1 MEMDNLA
8 RKMEH
13 KLVREALVSFYGG
26 GIEITFAED
35 HSEEDKRGIDGKLTL
50 EDGKEKKIQITQL
63 FIEKGKV
70 IALSKECDEKRQDA
84 EQKLENLNIIQYS
97 RDASGE
103 AVLLEKSMVQPLVSF
118 LLQFLPKDPQK
129 GVIFRVNDW
138 CWITSAIFT
147 IIKFIKPSDEE
158 NYAKIAIDII
168 KKFEQEQKEEDE
180 CTVSDFLKA
189 LSSQLAV
196 TLPKLEYKEHNNFE
210 NYSYKITKDFIRAC
224 LKLEV
229 DDIRKLSELLCLCGK
244 NHYVI
249 YNRLQSASVYFN
261 PYITQFA
268 HLLNNEEYDSV
279 EDFIKGEC
287 FNYNCGIEGYV
298 QFPLGSIGIYGNL
311 ALRYIA
317 HIKEGINKKDDK
329 NKRHLQNGGGADLLF
344 LYTQQTYPLR
354 HDELEAFD
362 KEFEKICKQ
371 EATSFQEVVFVTQ
384 NHSVHWKKDKA

>member
-8 RKMEH
+8 GKMEH
-13 KLVREALVSFYGG
+13 KLVREALVSFYGE

-35 HSEEDKRGIDGKLTL
+35 HSEEDTKGIDGKLTL
-50 EDGKEKKIQITQL
+50 EDGKEKKIQITEL
-63 FIEKGKV
+63 FPIETAKA
-70 IALSKECDEKRQDA
+70 IALSKKS
-84 EQKLENLNIIQYS
+84 QKTQYS

-103 AVLLEKSMVQPLVSF
+103 GVLLKEFMVQHLVSF
-118 LLQFLPKDPQK
+118 LSQFLSKDPQE

-138 CWITSAIFT
+138 YLITPAILT
-147 IIKFIKPSDEE
+147 IIKSIKPNDEK

-189 LSSQLAV
+189 LSSQLTV
-196 TLPKLEYKEHNNFE
+196 TLSKLEYKEHNNFK
-210 NYSYKITKDFIRAC
+210 NYSYKITKDFIIAC

-229 DDIRKLSELLCLCGK
+229 DDIRKLSELLCGK

-249 YNRLQSASVYFN
+249 YNRLDSASVYFN

-268 HLLNNEEYDSV
+268 HLLNNQEYDSV
-279 EDFIKGEC
+279 EDCIKGEC

-317 HIKEGINKKDDK
+317 HIKEGINKKDDR

-344 LYTQQTYPLR
+344 LYAQQTYPLR
-354 HDELEAFD
+354 HDELEDFD